1 MNLALLA
8 LRNLRRHPTRTTLKV
23 LGIAATS
30 ATMLVW
36 GSLTNGFTHLLHD
49 SATGLELGD
58 FQVHASGYRA
68 SQDIYAALDDVE
80 PLLKRASGAGFHV
93 SPRLFGFA
101 LAAASELSAGVRV
114 AGVDPA
120 REATVTRLHQHVIAG
135 AWLDAAHQKGV
146 VLGGMLARQLAVGPG
161 SELIL
166 LGYARDGSLAND
178 IYQVRGV
185 LASVTADVDNRG
197 VYMLDGTF
205 RELFL
210 MPRGAHELAMARVDD
225 GETLAE
231 AGGRLAALGLP
242 GEVRSWRELK
252 PFLARTIDLQ
262 AITAY
267 FTLAFTYLALG
278 GLILNV
284 TFMTVYDRM
293 REYGVMHAVGMA
305 PAQVL
310 TLIVA
315 ETGWLAAISAAVA
328 LAFGLPVALT
338 LQRSGIDFSFIIDR
352 LAFAGMNIEPVLHA
366 VVETKQVLAPIIF
379 LLVLMPLFALYP
391 AVEAARMAPIE
402 ALHRL

>member
-1 MNLALLA
+1 MNLALMA
-8 LRNLRRHPTRTTLKV
+8 LRNLRRHPTRMTLKV
-23 LGIAATS
+23 LGVAATS
-30 ATMLVW
+30 ATMLIW
-36 GSLTNGFTHLLHD
+36 GSLTNGFTHLLHK

-58 FQVHASGYRA
+58 FQVHAPGYRA

-80 PLLKRASGAGFHV
+80 ALVARVRSVGFHA

-101 LAAASELSAGVRV
+101 LAAAGDLSAGVRV
-114 AGVDPA
+114 SGVDPA
-120 REATVTRLHQHVIAG
+120 REATVTRLHRHVVAG
-135 AWLDAAHQKGV
+135 SWLDAAHPKGV
-146 VLGGMLARQLAVGPG
+146 VLGGMLAKQLGVGPG

-197 VYMLDGTF
+197 VYTLDGSF

-225 GETLAE
+225 GEALAE
-231 AGGRLAALGLP
+231 AGARLAALALP
-242 GEVRSWRELK
+242 GELQSWRDLK

-262 AITAY
+262 AISAY

-284 TFMTVYDRM
+284 TFMTVYERM
-293 REYGVMHAVGMA
+293 REYGVMHAVGMT

-315 ETGWLAAISAAVA
+315 ETGWLAVISAAVA
-328 LAFGLPVALT
+328 LVIGLPIALA
-338 LQRSGIDFSFIIDR
+338 LQRNGLDFTFIFDR

-366 VVETKQVLAPIIF
+366 VVETKQVLAPIVF